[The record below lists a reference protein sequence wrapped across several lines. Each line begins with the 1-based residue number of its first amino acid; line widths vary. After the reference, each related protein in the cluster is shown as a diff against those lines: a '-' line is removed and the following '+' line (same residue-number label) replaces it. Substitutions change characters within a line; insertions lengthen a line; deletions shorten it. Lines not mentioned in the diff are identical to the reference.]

1 MPPRRSHKK
10 SRAGCRRCKIRKIKC
25 DEVHPR
31 CGKCVQHGV
40 ECDFENPDVVEMLLA
55 AGTSTPVPSLKSE
68 DAAAVPTPIT
78 TTFPPPASSDS
89 MSASPTLTASN
100 LSPQAAD
107 STIKTPLSLS
117 SASAAFTQAA
127 ASASTPPLLWPS
139 PSLVVDETS
148 TPTDG
153 ASHPHPHTMPIF
165 SPSPSPL
172 SPPPPQHL
180 PLIHQPSLY
189 PAGAGSSTAS
199 RLMEMRVLHQYT
211 TSTYKTLPI
220 EPSPRSD
227 EMWQTHIPRF
237 VFASSEAPYLIDALL
252 SVAAMHL
259 RSIDPNDMDVVRA
272 CHTYM
277 VSSVAEY
284 RAALAGGIND
294 SNAEALFLT
303 ATLISFQSTASR
315 FFLKDDATL
324 DEDGDMDME
333 YFHPDQDYAD
343 EPFVPP
349 SSNRSRSSYTLPLSW
364 FHSFQGVKTI
374 VATSWVKLRH
384 SAAVQFIVDSQPIL
398 KLDLDAVTGGAGALS
413 SSYSLSSA
421 AAPPPSSSSSS
432 TPDDPASLASL
443 SFFGHL
449 LDGVSDELAVEDDDE
464 AGLGHLTRQS
474 YLHAVAVL
482 NWAHKSPH
490 RSAALAFPATVAKRF
505 LDLVEVRRPRALAIL
520 ACFFALLKPLDEIW
534 WLKDVARREVMGIVS
549 LFERGSP
556 WWRHLEWPVRIALFE
571 GTDIPSDVWGAD
583 CSEERRQSLLKSASG
598 QGGSVVDHIEMF
610 TQAQAASVALGYAPV

>member
-10 SRAGCRRCKIRKIKC
+10 SRAGCKRCKLRKIKC

-31 CGKCVQHGV
+31 CGNCLKHGV
-40 ECDFENPDVVEMLLA
+40 PCDFENPEVAEFLLS
-55 AGTSTPVPSLKSE
+55 AGPSTPVPGRQSE
-68 DAAAVPTPIT
+68 EIAAAASGPAPLR
-78 TTFPPPASSDS
+78 TTFPSSSDS
-89 MSASPTLTASN
+89 MSASPTLTAAN
-100 LSPQAAD
+100 LSPQGGD
-107 STIKTPLSLS
+107 SIIKTPLSFS
-117 SASAAFTQAA
+117 SASVAFNPI

-139 PSLVVDETS
+139 PSLIAAA
-148 TPTDG
+148 G
-153 ASHPHPHTMPIF
+153 MPSLSF
-165 SPSPSPL
+165 SPSPSLL
-172 SPPPPQHL
+172 SPPGN
-180 PLIHQPSLY
+180 S
-189 PAGAGSSTAS
+189 AMSTMN
-199 RLMEMRVLHQYT
+199 RLMEMRILHQYT
-211 TSTYKTLPI
+211 TMTYKTLPI
-220 EPSPRSD
+220 EPSPLS
-227 EMWQTHIPRF
+227 EEVWQTLIPRAA
-237 VFASSEAPYLIDALL
+237 FASTEAPYLMDALL

-259 RSIDPNDMDVVRA
+259 RSIDPYDMDVVRA

-277 VSSVAEY
+277 VSSVADY
-284 RAALAGGIND
+284 RAALARGINNQ
-294 SNAEALFLT
+294 NAEALFLT

-324 DEDGDMDME
+324 DEDGDMEME
-333 YFHPDQDYAD
+333 YFHPDQDYTD
-343 EPFVPP
+343 ELFVPQ
-349 SSNRSRSSYTLPLSW
+349 SSNRTRSSYTLPLSW

-374 VATSWVKLRH
+374 VATSWAKLRD
-384 SAAVQFIVDSQPIL
+384 SPAVTFIVDSQPVL
-398 KLDLDAVTGGAGALS
+398 RLDLDAVT
-413 SSYSLSSA
+413 A
-421 AAPPPSSSSSS
+421 AVNDE
-432 TPDDPASLASL
+432 TCSLASL

-449 LDGVSDELAVEDDDE
+449 LDGINDELAVEDDED
-464 AGLGHLTRQS
+464 AGFGPLTRQS

-571 GTDIPSDVWGAD
+571 GTSIPPDIWGAD
-583 CSEERRQSLLKSASG
+583 CAEERRLSLLKSESG
-598 QGGSVVDHIEMF
+598 QADSVVDHIEMF